1 MTLRAILFDRD
12 DTLSLTEQGMYMEA
26 ALWTQ
31 ERFGL
36 EPKIT
41 LSAMREQWASVEGKW
56 QHLRTLEEE
65 HQFWKEYAL
74 ELGKGLNLTGEQALE
89 LVTEWPYYRFIKAVP
104 EAREVLSK
112 LREKGYKIGVLS
124 NTLPNVAATLSAIEI
139 HDLVDVAIAS
149 CTLGTHKPD
158 LECFVQAAQLLEH
171 APHEILFVDDKLE
184 NVQAALELG
193 MHALLINHHSE
204 TGESFKYS
212 TLEMDTVARIEGEI
226 HNLYG
231 VLEYV
236 EKQEA
241 EKVS

>member
-12 DTLSLTEQGMYMEA
+12 DTLSLTEQGIYMEA

-31 ERFGL
+31 QKFGL
-36 EPKIT
+36 EPKNT
-41 LSAMREQWASVEGKW
+41 LGAMQQQWASVEGKW
-56 QHLRTLEEE
+56 QHLRTLEDE
-65 HQFWKEYAL
+65 HQFWQDYAL
-74 ELGKGLNLTGEQALE
+74 ELGQKLGLNHQQALE
-89 LVTEWPYYRFIKAVP
+89 LVTQWPYYRFIKAVP

-112 LREKGYKIGVLS
+112 LRQKGYKIGVLS
-124 NTLPNVAATLSAIEI
+124 NTLPNVEATLSAIEI

-158 LECFVQAAQLLEH
+158 LECFIKAAELLEH
-171 APHEILFVDDKLE
+171 APNEILFVDDKLE

-193 MHALLINHHSE
+193 MHALLINHH
-204 TGESFKYS
+204 TAKGEKFLYS
-212 TLEMDTVARIEGEI
+212 TLEMDTVARTDGEI

-236 EKQEA
+236 EA
-241 EKVS
+241 HGD